1 MSLLSQA
8 FMQFFCSER
17 NCFQTFFQVCNN
29 FFSSKATL
37 KLEFFS
43 VSNQRQISLTNRCRC
58 KQLSELK
65 AIVKLQ
71 TTQKHQAMLYSYIC
85 SLQRN
90 TKIDKWK
97 WLWQDICHHLFISP
111 CPEFFLPSQICHPLY
126 SRSVQLF
133 TILQLEQDKFLQES
147 WL

>member
-1 MSLLSQA
+1 MHLSFLQLLIFQRLQGLHFRLHTQPSIFLISLLSQA

-90 TKIDKWK
+90 TKIDK
-97 WLWQDICHHLFISP
+97 
-111 CPEFFLPSQICHPLY
+111 
-126 SRSVQLF
+126 
-133 TILQLEQDKFLQES
+133 
-147 WL
+147 